1 MDLLKSINEL
11 KEEKKRIEKAIVAL
25 ESILSGSTAGQP
37 AKRRGRKSMSEQER
51 AEVSKRMKQ
60 YWRKKRQQKTKP

>member
-11 KEEKKRIEKAIVAL
+11 KEEKKRIEYAIAAL
-25 ESILSGSTAGQP
+25 EAILSDSSVTAKP
-37 AKRRGRKSMSEQER
+37 ASRRGRKSMSEEER

-60 YWRKKRQQKTKP
+60 YWRKKRQDKH